1 MSNQLRIL
9 AHEGKHGIQYWVIDN
24 REQVNAAMRALF
36 NQLDDEGCYEEEDE
50 WTLSAARKGDH
61 GAIYKILKA
70 RQDAEYEKWEVIFAI
85 DPCAT

>member
-1 MSNQLRIL
+1 
-9 AHEGKHGIQYWVIDN
+9 
-24 REQVNAAMRALF
+24 
-36 NQLDDEGCYEEEDE
+36 
-50 WTLSAARKGDH
+50 LSAARKGDH